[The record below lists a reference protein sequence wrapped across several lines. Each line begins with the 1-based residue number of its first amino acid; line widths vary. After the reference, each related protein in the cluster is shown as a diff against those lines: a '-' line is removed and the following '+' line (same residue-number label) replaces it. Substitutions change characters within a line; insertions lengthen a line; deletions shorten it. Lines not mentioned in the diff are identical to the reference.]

1 MARKYYETKI
11 KEIRQEYKGG
21 RKDLL
26 VDTVYK
32 MSKQLNQRF
41 YRMEKAGIGLK
52 ENAYR
57 YAQQETGKDR
67 PRYSTSKNM
76 IATMP
81 EDLLYEF
88 ALDLNKKLVSD
99 TSTIGGVKDLIERR
113 LDKAV
118 EALDVVD
125 AQITKDQLRKFVDA
139 GGSDF
144 LNDKKTL
151 SSDQILMDY
160 KKFVV
165 DGKIGMQ
172 EFIDSLRKYQTSTEH
187 DYGAVSRGFAQLNAE
202 RLEKEKD

>member
-1 MARKYYETKI
+1 MARKYYETKV

-41 YRMEKAGIGLK
+41 YRMEKAGVGLN
-52 ENAYR
+52 ETAYR

-67 PRYSTSKNM
+67 PRYSTSKSM

-88 ALDLNKKLVSD
+88 ALDLNKKLLSD
-99 TSTIGGVKDLIERR
+99 TSTIGGVRELVEKR
-113 LDKAV
+113 LDRAV
-118 EALDVVD
+118 SALDRVGVD
-125 AQITKDQLRKFVDA
+125 INKDDLRKFIDA

-151 SSDQILMDY
+151 SSDQLLMDY

-165 DGKIGMQ
+165 DGKVSMR
-172 EFIDSLRKYQTSTEH
+172 EFMDSIRNYQTSTSR
-187 DYGAVSRGFAQLNAE
+187 DYGAVSRGFAKLNAE
-202 RLEKEKD
+202 RSAED

>member
-41 YRMEKAGIGLK
+41 YRMEKAGVGLN
-52 ENAYR
+52 ETAYR

-67 PRYSTSKNM
+67 PRYSTSKSM

-88 ALDLNKKLVSD
+88 ALDLNKKLLSD
-99 TSTIGGVKDLIERR
+99 TSTIGGVRELVEKR
-113 LDKAV
+113 LDRAV
-118 EALDVVD
+118 SALDRVGVD
-125 AQITKDQLRKFVDA
+125 ISKDDLRKFIDA

-151 SSDQILMDY
+151 SSDQLLMDY

-165 DGKIGMQ
+165 DGKVSMR
-172 EFIDSLRKYQTSTEH
+172 EFMDSIRNYQTSTSH
-187 DYGAVSRGFAQLNAE
+187 DYGAVSRGFAKLNAE
-202 RLEKEKD
+202 RSAED